1 MCVWGGGVHVHA
13 RVALGFSPG
22 STFPGQNVLHSL
34 SCHHH
39 PEPQQ
44 MMSTQQQP
52 VCLGC
57 CAGQGQ
63 TGVEDTE
70 TPTASSDISLLGHL
84 FEYDRPLS
92 THDALVTGFHETGR
106 GTGAL
111 QSGDIVWSLPLED
124 AQ

>member
-1 MCVWGGGVHVHA
+1 M
-13 RVALGFSPG
+13 
-22 STFPGQNVLHSL
+22 
-34 SCHHH
+34 
-39 PEPQQ
+39 
-44 MMSTQQQP
+44 
-52 VCLGC
+52 
-57 CAGQGQ
+57 
-63 TGVEDTE
+63 GVEDTE